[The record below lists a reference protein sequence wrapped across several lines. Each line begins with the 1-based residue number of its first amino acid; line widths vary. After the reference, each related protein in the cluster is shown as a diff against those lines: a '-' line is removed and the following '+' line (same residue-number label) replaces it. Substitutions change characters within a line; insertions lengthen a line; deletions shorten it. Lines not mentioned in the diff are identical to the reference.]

1 MYNPFDKEI
10 SKLDKEDL
18 QKLIDNEVAEGWY
31 VEYKE
36 DFPHNKKIGHSIAS
50 FANVEGGWYIIGVES
65 DKASNVATDIVGF
78 DLSSYTTPKDKLR
91 NIIKGNI
98 NPMPFFESKLIKLS
112 NNKGVLVVRIEKGY
126 ETPYITNDGR
136 IYIRNGEGSDPV
148 KETNSYI
155 IRKLFERVD
164 LHRGRIE
171 VFSNNTFFMPE
182 WQVKEKKCFLEAYF
196 YALPF
201 DAFKFS
207 DFFSNNF
214 FDKFRRNF
222 SEPFIYEPDKPNK
235 QVKILF
241 NNFYTSYN
249 SYILRHIPINISPIV
264 INLTLELFENGNLKM
279 FIPVPN
285 ISPSIHTNY
294 EFCNNDF
301 WETLIR
307 KIKQRTFKVIDGH
320 KFFVL
325 FATLFNQYRKF
336 LKENGFQNFLKARYK
351 LSQTFGTLV
360 YFDDGGYVDS
370 LQRNPPICIKQEIE
384 IPEFNNGNLIP
395 IDIEQDSAEIS
406 IMNVIF
412 RSLGSL
418 YNLKS
423 VSNILGPGYKH
434 LFRVP

>member
-1 MYNPFDKEI
+1 M
-10 SKLDKEDL
+10 
-18 QKLIDNEVAEGWY
+18 
-31 VEYKE
+31 
-36 DFPHNKKIGHSIAS
+36 
-50 FANVEGGWYIIGVES
+50 
-65 DKASNVATDIVGF
+65 
-78 DLSSYTTPKDKLR
+78 
-91 NIIKGNI
+91 
-98 NPMPFFESKLIKLS
+98 
-112 NNKGVLVVRIEKGY
+112 
-126 ETPYITNDGR
+126 
-136 IYIRNGEGSDPV
+136 
-148 KETNSYI
+148 
-155 IRKLFERVD
+155 
-164 LHRGRIE
+164 
-171 VFSNNTFFMPE
+171 
-182 WQVKEKKCFLEAYF
+182 
-196 YALPF
+196 
-201 DAFKFS
+201 
-207 DFFSNNF
+207 
-214 FDKFRRNF
+214 
-222 SEPFIYEPDKPNK
+222 
-235 QVKILF
+235 
-241 NNFYTSYN
+241 
-249 SYILRHIPINISPIV
+249 RHIPINISPIV